1 MANLLDELVYIE
13 LDDARDTSTILAGIT
28 DDDELTS
35 LITEAQ
41 WIIDTYIG
49 SYWEREVETQT
60 FIFPT
65 VDDWI
70 PQEIKLATVRISEQI
85 FLSGKTLSSLRG
97 DKITSE
103 SNLSRS
109 VGFSDKE
116 SFSSYVKSIGI
127 PKKALNILD
136 KYKNDFIWQVI

>member
-1 MANLLDELVYIE
+1 MTNLLDELVYVD
-13 LDDARDTSTILAGIT
+13 LTDARETSTILAWIT

-35 LITEAQ
+35 LITESQ
-41 WIIDTYIG
+41 WLIDTYIG
-49 SYWEREVETQT
+49 SFWEKEVDDQT

-70 PQEIKLATVRISEQI
+70 PEEISIATVRITEQ
-85 FLSGKTLSSLRG
+85 LYLQGKSIWAISWT
-97 DKITSE
+97 KIISE

-109 VGFSDKE
+109 VNFSDKE
-116 SFSSYVKSIGI
+116 SFSGYVKTIWI

-136 KYKNDFIWQVI
+136 KYRNDFIWQVI